1 MNKSY
6 THLAFSLSVGAM
18 LLACS
23 LFTPSSKMAISDQSR
38 ETGPTVLERDVQD
51 LVDGNNAFAFDIY
64 HSLRSQGGNLIL
76 SPYSIS
82 LALAMPYAGARNKT
96 ESQMAQTLHFLPQ
109 EQFHSEFNAL
119 DQKLEESKKAS
130 DKNQNP
136 LQLDILNAIWAE
148 QTQTFLPEF
157 LDTLAVNY
165 GAGIYLADFIN
176 QFESARKEINS
187 WVKDQTRNKIK
198 NVLAEGSLDSNT
210 RMLVVNTIY
219 FKADWLNQFE
229 AKSTEDSPFHLL
241 DGTTVNTPMM
251 YQDLSIPYTSGT
263 GYQAVELPYSGSTA
277 AMEIIVPDEGNFDSF
292 ESSFDREMY
301 DQIINNMGPA
311 FVTLGL
317 PKFEFSSDFNL
328 SDQLASL
335 GMPDGFDRN
344 NADFSGMTG
353 GQDLFISDVVHKA
366 FVAVDEKGTEAAAA
380 TIVFMVLGG
389 AMPPADISLI
399 VDRPF
404 IFIIR
409 DLGTGQILFV
419 GRVLNPL
426 Q

>member
-1 MNKSY
+1 MNKSNRFVFLV
-6 THLAFSLSVGAM
+6 TSAIILI
-18 LLACS
+18 ACS
-23 LFTPSSKMAISDQSR
+23 LFTPSSKMAISNKSR
-38 ETGPTVLERDVQD
+38 ETGPTVLDLDVKD

-64 HSLRSQGGNLIL
+64 YSLRSQDGNLIL

-82 LALAMPYAGARNKT
+82 LALAMPYAGARDET
-96 ESQMAQTLHFLPQ
+96 ESQMTQTLHFLPQ
-109 EQFHSEFNAL
+109 DQFHSEFNAL
-119 DQKLEESKKAS
+119 DQQLEESKKS
-130 DKNQNP
+130 NDKDQTP
-136 LQLDILNAIWAE
+136 LQLDIVNAIWAE

-165 GAGIYLADFIN
+165 GAGVHIADFIN
-176 QFESARKEINS
+176 KFESARKEINS
-187 WVKDQTRNKIK
+187 WVKNKTRNKIK
-198 NVLAEGSLDSNT
+198 NVLAEGSLNSDT

-219 FKADWLNQFE
+219 FKADWLHQFE
-229 AKSTEDSPFHLL
+229 ASETQDAPFHLL

-251 YQDLSIPYTSGT
+251 NQDIFIPYASGN

-292 ESSFDREMY
+292 ESSFDSEVY
-301 DQIINNMGPA
+301 DQIIKSMEPA

-335 GMPDGFDRN
+335 GMPDVFDRN

-353 GQDLFISDVVHKA
+353 GRDLFMSDVVHKA

-380 TIVFMVLGG
+380 TLPIITLGG
-389 AMPPADISLI
+389 AMPPGDISLI

-404 IFIIR
+404 IFVIR
-409 DLGTGQILFV
+409 DLGTGQILFF
-419 GRVLNPL
+419 GRVLNPP